1 MEAGGDIIITKG
13 VLGDNSA
20 MIKSGRTVRAAYL
33 ENCVVYAG
41 TAILADCA
49 INAQLYSDGAIRIV
63 SGRGTVIGGL
73 LTAVDRV
80 DVNVIGARSGV
91 LTEIALGQR
100 SFALIEATDLE
111 RSLEQM
117 KKEHKELERSL
128 EYLEQQEPSKEISAK
143 ISNFRLRYATTGL
156 KLDAMRR
163 RLKLLRE
170 ERFDLSQC
178 RLCCQVVYPKAKIS
192 IGSDTITVSDL
203 ETQCNVHLSKKGI
216 QLR

>member
-1 MEAGGDIIITKG
+1 M
-13 VLGDNSA
+13 
-20 MIKSGRTVRAAYL
+20 
-33 ENCVVYAG
+33 
-41 TAILADCA
+41 
-49 INAQLYSDGAIRIV
+49 GAV
-63 SGRGTVIGGL
+63 PLLGGL

-170 ERFDLSQC
+170 ERFDPKPVSAMLPSGLSEGENQHWLRYHYRFRPGNTMQC
-178 RLCCQVVYPKAKIS
+178 ASL
-192 IGSDTITVSDL
+192 
-203 ETQCNVHLSKKGI
+203 KKGI

>member
-1 MEAGGDIIITKG
+1 MNQERRNQIAELVAQKHTIKNAELMERFGISIE
-13 VLGDNSA
+13 
-20 MIKSGRTVRAAYL
+20 TVRR
-33 ENCVVYAG
+33 
-41 TAILADCA
+41 D
-49 INAQLYSDGAIRIV
+49 
-63 SGRGTVIGGL
+63 
-73 LTAVDRV
+73 
-80 DVNVIGARSGV
+80 
-91 LTEIALGQR
+91 
-100 SFALIEATDLE
+100 
-111 RSLEQM
+111 
-117 KKEHKELERSL
+117 L

-192 IGSDTITVSDL
+192 IGSDTITVSNL